1 MANKTGFETQIF
13 LGDRTSYR
21 YMGAAALD
29 KNGAIMGS
37 TFVIDMQN
45 GQPVLMPSSI
55 ASVWPESEPMISN
68 KFSILMIIGCVVSM
82 GLFLGRFF
90 SRKLHWTTNYETT
103 KYERIESEERRI
115 E

>member
-1 MANKTGFETQIF
+1 
-13 LGDRTSYR
+13 
-21 YMGAAALD
+21 MGAAALD
-29 KNGAIMGS
+29 KNGAIISS

-55 ASVWPESEPMISN
+55 TSIWPEAESMMSN
-68 KFSILMIIGCVVSM
+68 KFGILVIAGCVVSV
-82 GLFLGRFF
+82 GLFLGRGF
-90 SRKLHWTTNYETT
+90 SRRLHWTTNYGTT